1 MKLLFCEMN
10 NFILVYFFNEKI
22 NKGKIIKESH
32 KTNKTNIKNIN
43 KKKKLLKIA
52 LIKIQKYKAQ

>member
-22 NKGKIIKESH
+22 NNGKIIKESH

-43 KKKKLLKIA
+43 K
-52 LIKIQKYKAQ
+52 